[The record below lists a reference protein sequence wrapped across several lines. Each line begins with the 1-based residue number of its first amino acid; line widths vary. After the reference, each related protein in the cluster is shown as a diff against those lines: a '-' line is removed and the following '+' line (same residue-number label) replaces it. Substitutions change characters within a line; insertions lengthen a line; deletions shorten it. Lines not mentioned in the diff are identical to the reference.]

1 MRLFTT
7 LHQSS
12 FGGEL
17 VYRRRGSGG
26 ASTGGCTHVSTFSQ
40 SFMPVRIEVENNPT
54 LHKSLERF
62 ITEETLLVRGCGCCW
77 LWLLLAVAVAGC
89 RCRCRCVAVAVAVAV
104 CVHAG
109 AGTDAVTRPYQLPAH
124 V

>member
-40 SFMPVRIEVENNPT
+40 SFMSVRIEVENNPT

-62 ITEETLLVRGCGCCW
+62 ITEETLLVRGCCGCCW
-77 LWLLLAVAVAGC
+77 LWLLLAVAVA
-89 RCRCRCVAVAVAVAV
+89 VAVLLWLWLWLCV
-104 CVHAG
+104 CMRARVL
-109 AGTDAVTRPYQLPAH
+109 TP
-124 V
+124 